1 MENQSFLNT
10 PLIHTPHL
18 KTDVESR
25 LQCTDTTGTGFIR
38 SCYIAIS
45 AFLGIG
51 ILTLPY
57 AVARSGWLALIL
69 LAITA
74 YMSFCTAILL
84 KRCMQADPYIRSY
97 QDIAELAFGKE
108 FRLIVHVLM
117 NMELY
122 LVAVG
127 LLIIEGDTL
136 HKLFPNFVINLG
148 GLRLGGELFSVV
160 VTALVILPS
169 ALLTDLGVLSYV
181 FAMGAAAII
190 IIVVSILFTGV
201 SGGVGFDGKSQL
213 LIMGGFP
220 TSIAL
225 FIACFGGHPV
235 VPTVYISMKNK
246 HQFTMVML
254 ISFLF
259 NNVIYISI
267 AVVGYLMYGSDVQSQ
282 ITLNLPT
289 RELSSKLAIYTTLA
303 IPVCRYALVMTP
315 VASSIETGLMNKNG
329 DKRSI
334 RLLTRIALLISV
346 AVTACIFPY
355 FESLMAVVG
364 SICVV
369 LASFLLPC
377 CCYLKISGTY
387 RKWSFELVGII
398 WIIIFGTVAG
408 VVGTYASIS
417 DLVGKM

>member
-1 MENQSFLNT
+1 MVQSCF
-10 PLIHTPHL
+10 PSQL

-45 AFLGIG
+45 AFLVLSVLGYFRNW

-57 AVARSGWLALIL
+57 AVARSGWGHSCI
-69 LAITA
+69 
-74 YMSFCTAILL
+74 SCFPFC
-84 KRCMQADPYIRSY
+84 
-97 QDIAELAFGKE
+97 
-108 FRLIVHVLM
+108 H
-117 NMELY
+117 
-122 LVAVG
+122 
-127 LLIIEGDTL
+127 
-136 HKLFPNFVINLG
+136 NLG

-190 IIVVSILFTGV
+190 IIVVSILFT
-201 SGGVGFDGKSQL
+201 
-213 LIMGGFP
+213 
-220 TSIAL
+220 
-225 FIACFGGHPV
+225 ACFGGHPV

-254 ISFLF
+254 ISFFSTMSYTYPLLLLG
-259 NNVIYISI
+259 ISCML
-267 AVVGYLMYGSDVQSQ
+267 GND
-282 ITLNLPT
+282 
-289 RELSSKLAIYTTLA
+289 SSGKQHRNRADD
-303 IPVCRYALVMTP
+303 
-315 VASSIETGLMNKNG
+315 KNG

-334 RLLTRIALLISV
+334 RLLTRIALLIST
-346 AVTACIFPY
+346 AITACIFPY

-387 RKWSFELVGII
+387 RKWSYELVGII
-398 WIIIFGTVAG
+398 WDHNIWDGG
-408 VVGTYASIS
+408 WSCR
-417 DLVGKM
+417 DLCIY

>member
-38 SCYIAIS
+38 SCYIANQC
-45 AFLGIG
+45 
-51 ILTLPY
+51 LP
-57 AVARSGWLALIL
+57 RSGWLALIL

-136 HKLFPNFVINLG
+136 HKLFPNFVVNLG

-190 IIVVSILFTGV
+190 IIIVSILFTGV

-387 RKWSFELVGII
+387 RKWSYELVGII

>member
-1 MENQSFLNT
+1 MIDDNYEKNPKN
-10 PLIHTPHL
+10 
-18 KTDVESR
+18 
-25 LQCTDTTGTGFIR
+25 
-38 SCYIAIS
+38 Y
-45 AFLGIG
+45 
-51 ILTLPY
+51 
-57 AVARSGWLALIL
+57 
-69 LAITA
+69 
-74 YMSFCTAILL
+74 
-84 KRCMQADPYIRSY
+84 
-97 QDIAELAFGKE
+97 
-108 FRLIVHVLM
+108 
-117 NMELY
+117 
-122 LVAVG
+122 
-127 LLIIEGDTL
+127 LLIIPYL
-136 HKLFPNFVINLG
+136 PKCVI
-148 GLRLGGELFSVV
+148 
-160 VTALVILPS
+160 
-169 ALLTDLGVLSYV
+169 ALL
-181 FAMGAAAII
+181 
-190 IIVVSILFTGV
+190 
-201 SGGVGFDGKSQL
+201 Q
-213 LIMGGFP
+213 
-220 TSIAL
+220 
-225 FIACFGGHPV
+225 
-235 VPTVYISMKNK
+235 
-246 HQFTMVML
+246 VML

-398 WIIIFGTVAG
+398 WIMIFGTVAG

-417 DLVGKM
+417 DLLGKM

>member
-1 MENQSFLNT
+1 MVT
-10 PLIHTPHL
+10 
-18 KTDVESR
+18 
-25 LQCTDTTGTGFIR
+25 
-38 SCYIAIS
+38 
-45 AFLGIG
+45 LGIG

-235 VPTVYISMKNK
+235 VPTVYISMKDK
-246 HQFTMVML
+246 HQFTMV
-254 ISFLF
+254 
-259 NNVIYISI
+259 N
-267 AVVGYLMYGSDVQSQ
+267 D
-282 ITLNLPT
+282 
-289 RELSSKLAIYTTLA
+289 
-303 IPVCRYALVMTP
+303 
-315 VASSIETGLMNKNG
+315 
-329 DKRSI
+329 
-334 RLLTRIALLISV
+334 
-346 AVTACIFPY
+346 
-355 FESLMAVVG
+355 
-364 SICVV
+364 
-369 LASFLLPC
+369 
-377 CCYLKISGTY
+377 
-387 RKWSFELVGII
+387 
-398 WIIIFGTVAG
+398 
-408 VVGTYASIS
+408 
-417 DLVGKM
+417 